1 MNVEVDA
8 GADAAGDKAGR
19 SGLGRRRILV
29 GTAVGLLLVLGVLL
43 GPDYFEVFW
52 GGLSR
57 EFHRKT
63 AFLYL
68 DGLLIGY
75 ALALVAA
82 VGLIGG
88 VVVSR
93 AIRRPEDPARR
104 RSQVRRLA
112 IGVLLVVT
120 LIGLDVGSAI
130 WTAWQGHAPALPE
143 LIYHSEGPAGTPD
156 DQVPGGSPV
165 LPDQFP
171 ADEAKGIAQARPLR
185 ILVIGESSGR
195 GEPYHP
201 WLSVGQIAGWKLES
215 VFPGRKVD
223 VDIWAYGG
231 AILRKM
237 HNLLAG
243 LTYRPD
249 ALMVYVGHN
258 EFQGRYTWQREPGG
272 YYDDDMP
279 SLFTPT
285 TLRSLLRFSPTCRL
299 AVETWERQRVDLRP
313 PHYAT
318 RELID
323 QPVTT
328 SQEFAEIVDDFRRRL
343 DAIARYCEQIHSL
356 GILVIPAANDG
367 DFDPSRSY
375 LPPGTPRVERVAFAE
390 EVIRV
395 RALEKTDP
403 DEAIRQYRKLVA
415 RHPEFAETHY
425 RLGTL
430 LRNAGRWD
438 DAREHFVLARE
449 KDGLPLRCPE
459 AFRRVYREVAAAH
472 PSVILVDGPKVLE
485 AASEHGLLDDRLFHD
500 AQHPNLR
507 GYVALGQDLLKQLQ
521 SRRAFGWPEGVE
533 APEVPIDE
541 CARHFDIDLEK
552 WAEVCQRE
560 SKFFEVTAYI
570 RYDPAFRLERC
581 EIYKDAAK
589 SIRDGVEPSAAG
601 IPGWHGG
608 AIPFLGPEGD
618 QVGSDAR

>member
-1 MNVEVDA
+1 MGSAAV
-8 GADAAGDKAGR
+8 AAGLLMTLGVMLGPAYFEAFW
-19 SGLGRRRILV
+19 SGL
-29 GTAVGLLLVLGVLL
+29 
-43 GPDYFEVFW
+43 PP
-52 GGLSR
+52 

-93 AIRRPEDPARR
+93 AIRRPENPARR

-120 LIGLDVGSAI
+120 LIGLDAGSAI
-130 WTAWQGHAPALPE
+130 WSVWQGRTPALPE
-143 LIYHSEGPAGTPD
+143 LIYNPEGPAGTAEEPP
-156 DQVPGGSPV
+156 PGVSPV
-165 LPDQFP
+165 LPGQFP
-171 ADEAKGIAQARPLR
+171 ADKSRETAQAPPLR

-201 WLSVGQIAGWKLES
+201 WISVGQIAGWKLES
-215 VFPGRKVD
+215 VFPGRTIN
-223 VDIWAYGG
+223 VDIWATGG

-237 HNLLAG
+237 HNRLAG

-285 TLRSLLRFSPTCRL
+285 TLRSVLRFSPTCRL
-299 AVETWERQRVDLRP
+299 AVETWERRRIDLRP
-313 PHYAT
+313 PHYPT

-328 SQEFAEIVDDFRRRL
+328 PEEYAEILSDFRRRL
-343 DAIARYCEQIHSL
+343 EAIAEYCEQIHSL
-356 GILVIPAANDG
+356 GIFVIPAANDG
-367 DFDPSRSY
+367 DFDPDRSY
-375 LPPGTPRVERVAFAE
+375 LSPGTPRAERVAFAE
-390 EVIRV
+390 EVLRT
-395 RALEKTDP
+395 RDLEKTDP
-403 DEAIRQYRKLVA
+403 DEAIRQYRQLVE
-415 RHPEFAETHY
+415 RHPEFAETQY

-438 DAREHFVLARE
+438 EAREHFVHARE
-449 KDGLPLRCPE
+449 DDGMPLRCPE
-459 AFRRVYREVAAAH
+459 AFRQVYREVAAAH
-472 PSVILVDGPKVLE
+472 PSLILVDGPKVLE
-485 AASEHGLLDDRLFHD
+485 AASDHGVLDDRLFHD

-507 GYVALGQDLLKQLQ
+507 GYVALSQDLLNQLQ
-521 SRRAFGWPEGVE
+521 ARRAFGWPEGVE
-533 APEVPIDE
+533 TPKVPIDE
-541 CARHFDIDLEK
+541 CARHFGMDLTK

-581 EIYKDAAK
+581 ETYKHATESIK
-589 SIRDGVEPSAAG
+589 SGVEPSAAG
-601 IPGWHGG
+601 IPGWHAG
-608 AIPFLGPEGD
+608 AIPFLGPERD
-618 QVGSDAR
+618 EVGSDAR

>member
-1 MNVEVDA
+1 M
-8 GADAAGDKAGR
+8 GAAAVA
-19 SGLGRRRILV
+19 
-29 GTAVGLLLVLGVLL
+29 AGLLLVVGVML

-52 GGLSR
+52 GGLPR
-57 EFHRKT
+57 EFHRQT

-104 RSQVRRLA
+104 RGQVRRLA

-130 WTAWQGHAPALPE
+130 WTAWQGHTPALPE
-143 LIYHSEGPAGTPD
+143 LIYHGEGQADTPENS
-156 DQVPGGSPV
+156 VPGGSPV
-165 LPDQFP
+165 LPAQFP
-171 ADEAKGIAQARPLR
+171 ADEAKGAAQAQPLR

-215 VFPGRKVD
+215 VFPGRKVE

-237 HNLLAG
+237 HNLLAK

-285 TLRSLLRFSPTCRL
+285 TLRSLLSFSPTCRL

-328 SQEFAEIVDDFRRRL
+328 PQEYSEIVDDFRRRL
-343 DAIARYCEQIHSL
+343 DVIARYCEQIHSL
-356 GILVIPAANDG
+356 GIFVIPAANDG

-375 LPPGTPRVERVAFAE
+375 LPPGTPRAERVAFAE
-390 EVIRV
+390 EVTRV
-395 RALEKTDP
+395 RGLETTDP

-415 RHPEFAETHY
+415 RHPGFAETHY

-438 DAREHFVLARE
+438 EAREHFVLARE
-449 KDGLPLRCPE
+449 EDGLPLRCPE
-459 AFRRVYREVAAAH
+459 AFRRVCREVAAAH

-485 AASEHGLLDDRLFHD
+485 AASDHGLLDDRMFHD

-507 GYVALGQDLLKQLQ
+507 GYVALGQDLLKQLRA
-521 SRRAFGWPEGVE
+521 RRAFGWPEGVE

-541 CARHFDIDLEK
+541 CARHFGIDRAK
-552 WAEVCQRE
+552 WAEVCHRE

-570 RYDPAFRLERC
+570 RHDPAFRLERC
-581 EIYKDAAK
+581 ETYKHAAK
-589 SIRDGVEPSAAG
+589 SIRDGVEPGAAG

-608 AIPFLGPEGD
+608 AIPFLGSERD
-618 QVGSDAR
+618 LVGSDSR

>member
-1 MNVEVDA
+1 M
-8 GADAAGDKAGR
+8 
-19 SGLGRRRILV
+19 
-29 GTAVGLLLVLGVLL
+29 
-43 GPDYFEVFW
+43 
-52 GGLSR
+52 
-57 EFHRKT
+57 
-63 AFLYL
+63 
-68 DGLLIGY
+68 
-75 ALALVAA
+75 
-82 VGLIGG
+82 
-88 VVVSR
+88 
-93 AIRRPEDPARR
+93 
-104 RSQVRRLA
+104 
-112 IGVLLVVT
+112 
-120 LIGLDVGSAI
+120 
-130 WTAWQGHAPALPE
+130 LP
-143 LIYHSEGPAGTPD
+143 
-156 DQVPGGSPV
+156 V
-165 LPDQFP
+165 QFP
-171 ADEAKGIAQARPLR
+171 ADEAKGATQSRPLR
-185 ILVIGESSGR
+185 MLVIGESSGR
-195 GEPYHP
+195 GEPYQP

-223 VDIWAYGG
+223 VDVWAYGG

-313 PHYAT
+313 PHYST

-328 SQEFAEIVDDFRRRL
+328 RQEYAEIVDDFRRRL
-343 DAIARYCEQIHSL
+343 EAIAGYCEQIRSL
-356 GILVIPAANDG
+356 GIFVIPAANDG

-375 LPPGTPRVERVAFAE
+375 LLPGTPRAERVAFAE
-390 EVIRV
+390 EVTRV
-395 RALEKTDP
+395 RSLEETDP
-403 DEAIRQYRKLVA
+403 DEAIRQYRRLVA

-438 DAREHFVLARE
+438 EAREHFVLARE
-449 KDGLPLRCPE
+449 EDGLPLRCPE
-459 AFRRVYREVAAAH
+459 DFRRVYREVAAAH

-485 AASEHGLLDDRLFHD
+485 AASDHGLLDDRMFHD

-507 GYVALGQDLLKQLQ
+507 GYVALGQDLLRQFQ
-521 SRRAFGWPEGVE
+521 ARRAFGWPEGVSV
-533 APEVPIDE
+533 PEVPIDE
-541 CARHFDIDLEK
+541 CARHFGMDTAK
-552 WAEVCQRE
+552 WAEVCHRE
-560 SKFFEVTAYI
+560 SKFFDVTAYI

-581 EIYKDAAK
+581 ETYKAAAK
-589 SIRDGVEPSAAG
+589 SIREGVEPSAAG

-608 AIPFLGPEGD
+608 AIPFLGPERD
-618 QVGSDAR
+618 EVGSDAR